1 MINVIELSQALIN
14 QQSVTPDDNGCQK
27 IISQHLKKLGFQI
40 THLDQAGV
48 TNTWAQRS
56 KAEKPQPLFVF
67 SGHTDTVPAGDLN
80 LWRTPPFT
88 ATIQADTLYGR
99 GAADM
104 KSALAAIVCAY
115 QQFLAQYPEPLFD
128 LGLMLTSD
136 EEGEATDGTDHIVKY
151 LQSQNITPDWCLIGE
166 ATSSQQFADTIK
178 IGRRGSLHGF
188 LEVIGKQGHVA
199 YPQLA
204 DNPIHKCFQAL
215 DSLTKISW
223 DNGNEFFSP
232 SSFQIYHINADT
244 GASNMTPG
252 SLNAQF
258 NFRFNPCVS
267 PESLQQRVTEHLNKA
282 QLQHKIQWQLSSMP
296 FLSTPGVL
304 TKACKNTIKKHC
316 GIETQL
322 STDGGTSDGRFIART
337 GCEIVELGP
346 INKSIHQVNEQINLD
361 DLKQLTTLY
370 CDILIHLQ
378 QHMET
383 QQDAILANEIRT

>member
-1 MINVIELSQALIN
+1 MLDVIELSQALIN
-14 QQSVTPDDNGCQK
+14 QQSVTPNDNGCQN
-27 IISQHLKKLGFQI
+27 ILSEHVKKLGFEI
-40 THLDQAGV
+40 TQLNHAGV
-48 TNTWAQRS
+48 TNTWAQRRHT
-56 KAEKPQPLFVF
+56 AKPQPLFVF
-67 SGHTDTVPAGDLN
+67 SGHTDTVPAGDEA

-88 ATIQADTLYGR
+88 ATIQANTLYGR

-115 QQFLAQYPEPLFD
+115 QQFLAQHPKPLFD

-136 EEGEATDGTDHIVKY
+136 EEGEATNGTDHIVKY
-151 LQSQNITPDWCLIGE
+151 LQSQNITPAWCLIGE

-204 DNPIHKCFQAL
+204 DNPIHKCFAAL
-215 DSLTKISW
+215 DSLTKITW
-223 DNGNEFFSP
+223 DNGNEFFCP

-258 NFRFNPCVS
+258 NFRFNACVT
-267 PESLQQRVTEHLNKA
+267 PETLQQRVCEHLDQA
-282 QLQHKIQWQLSSMP
+282 ELQYKIRWQLSSMP

-304 TKACKNTIKKHC
+304 TAACKHSIQQHC

-322 STDGGTSDGRFIART
+322 STDGGTSDGRFIARL

-346 INKSIHQVNEQINLD
+346 INKSIHQVNEQVNID

-370 CDILIHLQ
+370 RDILIHLQ
-378 QHMET
+378 QHLEA
-383 QQDAILANEIRT
+383 QQDAILAHEIGT